1 LEVVVAILSATPITP
16 FTSKRLLVKLRKQQ
30 RIMNLGENQLIPGQ
44 LRPKKKKLQPL
55 GILLKLKLLFLKIL
69 LKQPIRENL

>member
-1 LEVVVAILSATPITP
+1 MAILSATPITP

-30 RIMNLGENQLIPGQ
+30 RIMNLGENQPQLIPGQ

-55 GILLKLKLLFLKIL
+55 GILLKLKPLLLKIL
-69 LKQPIRENL
+69 LKQPTRENL